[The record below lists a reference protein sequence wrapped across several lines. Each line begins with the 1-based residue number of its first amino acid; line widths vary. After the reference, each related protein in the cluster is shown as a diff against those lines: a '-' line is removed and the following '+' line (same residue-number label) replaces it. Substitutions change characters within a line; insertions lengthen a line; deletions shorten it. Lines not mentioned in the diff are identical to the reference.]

1 MTQRCD
7 GSVTDRQSRPMVTH
21 SVRHCASG
29 FWGLSLPG
37 FESHFHLR
45 KFNFSFREIH
55 RGEVSVHCWWPLFLP
70 GRFRISFRP
79 GSHPSSRTDTGLVA
93 VIVCITLLL
102 INNIGLESLQLPRTA
117 ISGRHIHVNVF
128 FLQPIHISL
137 SSRVTIEST
146 LKLSETHRFVG
157 KCIHMRRLYLGSSWH
172 QGIRLIDVGGWVFV

>member
-21 SVRHCASG
+21 SVRHSASG

-79 GSHPSSRTDTGLVA
+79 GSHPSSHRLGCRNCLYH
-93 VIVCITLLL
+93 
-102 INNIGLESLQLPRTA
+102 SPPHQQYRPRVTTTA
-117 ISGRHIHVNVF
+117 QNRHIRASHTRQR
-128 FLQPIHISL
+128 FLSATYTHQFTYYNRINTKTVRNTQIRRQMYPH
-137 SSRVTIEST
+137 
-146 LKLSETHRFVG
+146 ETFVPWF
-157 KCIHMRRLYLGSSWH
+157 ILTPRY
-172 QGIRLIDVGGWVFV
+172 